1 MASLE
6 EIKTYLNINLINK
19 WLRDGKKHP
28 SKNRYYYYQNQ
39 YYIVELSQNMWT
51 ILEDSRIT
59 RQLLKNHVWCVLSNY
74 TATNTE
80 KTTKYFH
87 QLSQNYNI
95 GVCDHIN
102 GRKYDNRLQNIR
114 ICSQR
119 DNTRNRRLAINNTSN
134 KGGVSLRRDKKN
146 KCYWRMSIT
155 TNDGVRIDKYYS
167 VDIHGDEEAKTMAIN
182 ERKGLEILYG
192 YIGD

>member
-6 EIKTYLNINLINK
+6 EIKTYLNIDLINK
-19 WLRDGKKHP
+19 RLRDGKKHP
-28 SKNRYYYYQNQ
+28 SKNRYYYYQNE
-39 YYIVELSQNMWT
+39 YYIVELSQNMWS
-51 ILEDSRIT
+51 ILEDNRIT
-59 RQLLKNHVWCVLSNY
+59 RQLLKDHVWCVLSKY

-95 GVCDHIN
+95 GVADHIN
-102 GRKYDNRLQNIR
+102 GFKYDNRSQNIR

-119 DNTRNRRLAINNTSN
+119 DNTRNRRLAINNTSK

-155 TNDGVRIDKYYS
+155 TNDNVRVDKYYS
-167 VDIHGDEEAKTMAIN
+167 VDLHGDEDAKTMAIN
-182 ERKGLEILYG
+182 ERKRLEILYG

>member
-6 EIKTYLNINLINK
+6 EVQNYLNIDLTNRR
-19 WLRDGKKHP
+19 LREGKKNLF
-28 SKNRYYYYQNQ
+28 KNRYYYYRNK
-39 YYIVELSQNMWT
+39 YYIVELSQNMYT
-51 ILEDSRIT
+51 ILEDCRIT
-59 RQLLKNHVWCVLSNY
+59 RRLLENYVWCVLNNY
-74 TATNTE
+74 TATNID

-95 GVCDHIN
+95 GVADHIN
-102 GRKYDNRLQNIR
+102 GHKYDNRLQNIR

-119 DNTRNRRLAINNTSN
+119 ENTRNRRLAINNTPE
-134 KGGVSLRRDKKN
+134 KGGVSIRRDKKG

-155 TNDGVRIDKYYS
+155 TNDNVRMDKYYS
-167 VDIHGDEEAKTMAIN
+167 VDIHGYEESKLMAIN
-182 ERKGLEILYG
+182 ERKRLETLYG

>member
-59 RQLLKNHVWCVLSNY
+59 RQLLENHVWCVLNNY

-95 GVCDHIN
+95 GVADHIN
-102 GRKYDNRLQNIR
+102 VFKYYNRLQNIR

-119 DNTRNRRLAINNTSN
+119 DNTRNRRLAINNTSK

-167 VDIHGDEEAKTMAIN
+167 VDKNGDEEAKTMAIN
-182 ERKGLEILYG
+182 ERKRLEILYG

>member
-6 EIKTYLNINLINK
+6 EIKTYLNIDLINK
-19 WLRDGKKHP
+19 RLRDGKKHP
-28 SKNRYYYYQNQ
+28 SKNRYYYYHNE

-74 TATNTE
+74 TATNID

-95 GVCDHIN
+95 GVADHIN
-102 GRKYDNRLQNIR
+102 GFKYDNRSQNIR

-119 DNTRNRRLAINNTSN
+119 DNTRNRRLAINNTSK

-155 TNDGVRIDKYYS
+155 TNDNVRVDKYYS
-167 VDIHGDEEAKTMAIN
+167 VDLHGDEDAKTMAIN
-182 ERKGLEILYG
+182 ERKRLEILYG

>member
-6 EIKTYLNINLINK
+6 EIKIYLNIDIDEQ
-19 WLRDGKKHP
+19 LRDGLKNP
-28 SKNRYYYYQNQ
+28 LKNRYYYYHDQ
-39 YYIVELSQNMWT
+39 YYIVELSQNRWT
-51 ILEDSRIT
+51 ILEDCLMTGR
-59 RQLLKNHVWCVLSNY
+59 LLRDYVWCVLNNY
-74 TATNTE
+74 TATNID

-95 GVCDHIN
+95 GVADHIN

-119 DNTRNRRLAINNTSN
+119 DNTRNRRLAINNTSQ
-134 KGGVSLRRDKKN
+134 KGGVSIRRDRKG

-155 TNDGVRIDKYYS
+155 TNDNVRIDKYYS
-167 VDIHGDEEAKTMAIN
+167 VDINGYEESKTMAIN
-182 ERKGLEILYG
+182 ERKRLEVLYG
-192 YIGD
+192 YLGD

>member
-39 YYIVELSQNMWT
+39 YYIIELSQNMWS

-59 RQLLKNHVWCVLSNY
+59 RQLLENHVWCVLNNY

-95 GVCDHIN
+95 GVADHIN
-102 GRKYDNRLQNIR
+102 GFKYDNRSQNIR
-114 ICSQR
+114 ICGQR
-119 DNTRNRRLAINNTSN
+119 DNTRNRRLAINNTSK

-155 TNDGVRIDKYYS
+155 TNDAVRIDKYYS
-167 VDIHGDEEAKTMAIN
+167 ADKNGDEEVKTMAIN

>member
-1 MASLE
+1 M
-6 EIKTYLNINLINK
+6 
-19 WLRDGKKHP
+19 
-28 SKNRYYYYQNQ
+28 
-39 YYIVELSQNMWT
+39 
-51 ILEDSRIT
+51 
-59 RQLLKNHVWCVLSNY
+59 LSNY
-74 TATNTE
+74 TATNIE

-95 GVCDHIN
+95 GVADHIN
-102 GRKYDNRLQNIR
+102 GLKYDNRLQNIR
-114 ICSQR
+114 IYSQR
-119 DNTRNRRLAINNTSN
+119 DNTRNRRLAINNTSK

-167 VDIHGDEEAKTMAIN
+167 VDKNGDEEAKTMAIN
-182 ERKGLEILYG
+182 ERKRLEILYG